1 MEKVAIITDSV
12 AMIPP
17 QVAEK
22 YGISVVPSHVV
33 MDGKDYLETEIDRE
47 QVYARLR
54 SKQNL
59 PTTSAASPGEILEF
73 YRRASQRAKAILFIS
88 LSSGL
93 SAIYSS
99 ATDAK
104 KLAQEQLPGTEIEVL
119 DSLTVA
125 GAQMLIAIEAAKA
138 ANEGKSLPEV
148 TEIATK
154 IKPLVA
160 SFALRESLFHFD
172 RTGRIV
178 GAKDWAKAA
187 IPTVTVLEISAA
199 SGGVNKPL
207 LRERSVTKAVEA
219 TLDLIEERTKGR
231 RLHAAVT
238 HTNRPDKAEG
248 LKKKLLSRFNLAEE
262 VYIGEAMPFVG
273 VVNGEGMWEV
283 GFYAED

>member
-1 MEKVAIITDSV
+1 MKEVAIIVDSV

-17 QVAEK
+17 EAAEK

-54 SKQNL
+54 SKENL
-59 PTTSAASPGEILEF
+59 PSTSAVSPGEVLESF
-73 YRRASQRAKAILFIS
+73 KRASQQAKSILFIS

-104 KLAQEQLPGTEIEVL
+104 KLAQQQLPDTTIEVL

-125 GAQMLIAIEAAKA
+125 GAEMLIAIEAAKA

-148 TEIATK
+148 TEVATK
-154 IKPLVA
+154 IKQRVA

-172 RTGRIV
+172 RSGRTGK
-178 GAKDWAKAA
+178 ATDWAKSA
-187 IPTVTVLEISAA
+187 IPTVTALEISAA
-199 SGGVNKPL
+199 SGGVVKPL
-207 LRERSVTKAVEA
+207 LRERSVTKAIDA
-219 TLDLIEERTKGR
+219 TLNLVEERTKGG
-231 RLHAAVT
+231 RLRAAIT
-238 HTNRPDKAEG
+238 HTNVPDKAKE
-248 LKKKLLSRFNLAEE
+248 LKKRLLSRFKPTEE